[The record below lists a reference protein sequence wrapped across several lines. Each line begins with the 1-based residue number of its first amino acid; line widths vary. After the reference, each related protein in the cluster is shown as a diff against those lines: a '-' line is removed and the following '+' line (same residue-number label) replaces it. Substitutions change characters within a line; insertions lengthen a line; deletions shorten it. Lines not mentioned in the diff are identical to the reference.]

1 MPMARILIFY
11 SSLGSGHMSAAQ
23 ALSEAF
29 RRKQVADVQVED
41 ALAYGGALFHASM
54 TNWYLWVSQQ
64 APQLYKMLYEATDLE
79 ELDDTIRGNRLLGM
93 VEHAFLSQLRS
104 LVKRVAPDAIVC
116 TQQIP
121 ALVLQ
126 QLKRE
131 GGLSQPL
138 YLVITDFMV
147 HSSWIISGVD
157 GYFLPNELTR
167 RILIARGLPQAI
179 LHVTGIPVRL
189 EIAEPKSADAMRV
202 RCQLPSEGPLI
213 TLFGAGIEPRR
224 VQHMIAQFVQS
235 RTSGTLA
242 VVTGRN
248 ATLAKTLADMH
259 DGPHMRLRKLGRIDY
274 VDDLV
279 AASDL
284 VITKAGG
291 LIVSEVLARGTP
303 MIIIDPIPGQEEW
316 NADFVVAA
324 GAGIQLRMPE
334 AVPPAALYLLTQ
346 PERLVAMRAAA
357 HQFGRPRAAL
367 EIVERVLAEMEY

>member
-1 MPMARILIFY
+1 MARILIFY
-11 SSLGSGHMSAAQ
+11 SSFGSGHMSAAQ
-23 ALSEAF
+23 ALNEAF
-29 RRKQVADVQVED
+29 RRKQGVDVQVED
-41 ALAYGGALFHASM
+41 ALVYGGGLFRASM
-54 TNWYLWVSQQ
+54 TNWYRWVSQQ
-64 APQLYKMLYEATDLE
+64 APHLYKMLYEATDRD
-79 ELDDTIRGNRLLGM
+79 ELDDILRGNRLLGM

-104 LVKRVAPDAIVC
+104 LVKRLAPDAIVC

-131 GGLSQPL
+131 GGLNQRL

-189 EIAEPKSADAMRV
+189 EIAEPKSAEAMRV
-202 RCQLPSEGPLI
+202 RCQLPSDGPLI
-213 TLFGAGIEPRR
+213 ALFGAGIESRR

-242 VVTGRN
+242 VVAGRHPR
-248 ATLAKTLADMH
+248 LAKTLADLH
-259 DGPHMRLRKLGRIDY
+259 DGSHMRLRKLGRIDY

-334 AVPPAALYLLTQ
+334 SVPPAALEMLTQ
-346 PERLVAMRAAA
+346 PERLAAMRAAA
-357 HQFGRPRAAL
+357 RQIGRPRAAL
-367 EIVERVLAEMEY
+367 EIAERVLAELR

>member
-29 RRKQVADVQVED
+29 RRKQGVDVQVED

-64 APQLYKMLYEATDLE
+64 APHLYKMLYEATDLE

-93 VEHAFLSQLRS
+93 VERAFLSQLRS

-167 RILIARGLPQAI
+167 RILIARDLPQAI
-179 LHVTGIPVRL
+179 LHVTGIPVSL
-189 EIAEPKSADAMRV
+189 EIVEPKSADAMRV
-202 RCQLPSEGPLI
+202 RCKLPSDGPLI

-235 RTSGTLA
+235 PTSGTLA
-242 VVTGRN
+242 VVTGRD
-248 ATLAKTLADMH
+248 AALAKTLADLH

-303 MIIIDPIPGQEEW
+303 IIIIDPIPGQEEW
-316 NADFVVAA
+316 NADFVVGT

-334 AVPPAALYLLTQ
+334 SVPPAALYLLTQ
-346 PERLVAMRAAA
+346 PKRLVAMRGAAR
-357 HQFGRPRAAL
+357 QFGRPRAAL
-367 EIVERVLAEMEY
+367 EIVERVLAELRC

>member
-11 SSLGSGHMSAAQ
+11 SSLGSGHKSAAQ
-23 ALSEAF
+23 ALNEAF

-41 ALAYGGALFHASM
+41 ALAYSGGLFRASM
-54 TNWYLWVSQQ
+54 TNWYLWISQQ
-64 APQLYKMLYEATDLE
+64 APHLYKMLYEASDLD

-93 VEHAFLSQLRS
+93 VEHAFLSQLEH
-104 LVKRVAPDAIVC
+104 LVTRFAPDAIVC

-179 LHVTGIPVRL
+179 LYVTGIPVRL
-189 EIAEPKSADAMRV
+189 EIAEPKSADALRV
-202 RCQLPSEGPLI
+202 RCQLPSDSPLI

-224 VQHMIAQFVQS
+224 VHHMIAQFVQS
-235 RTSGTLA
+235 ATSGTLA
-242 VVTGRN
+242 VVAGRN
-248 ATLAKTLADMH
+248 ARLAKTLADLH
-259 DGPHMRLRKLGRIDY
+259 DGSHMRLRTLGRIDN

-303 MIIIDPIPGQEEW
+303 MMIIDPIPGQEEW
-316 NADFVVAA
+316 NADYVVAA

-334 AVPPAALYLLTQ
+334 SVPPAALYLLTQ
-346 PERLVAMRAAA
+346 PERLLAMRAAA
-357 HQFGRPRAAL
+357 CKIGRPRAAL
-367 EIVERVLAEMEY
+367 EIAEWVLADLG